1 MKYFVVLIIALGLC
15 GCKGRTASVPDA
27 NGDTVEVVLTHPEP
41 TSTTEGVSDST
52 ADVNPESVAEPSE
65 APDLRPD
72 EVPVSS
78 TGEQGIEKA
87 AGVTKRIPQGDPSF

>member
-15 GCKGRTASVPDA
+15 GCKGRTASVPES
-27 NGDTVEVVLTHPEP
+27 NGDTVEVVLNHPDQ
-41 TSTTEGVSDST
+41 TSKPEGVADSIP
-52 ADVNPESVAEPSE
+52 DVSPESVVDPSA